1 MKKRWTVIAVVVIA
15 GLVLLAGQFGRRS
28 SVRPNT
34 RGAPV
39 SASRPPA
46 AVATQRVSAA
56 RHAASEAVDVS
67 AGKSPASSGKLRAM
81 PPVQKSIPVRAERAS
96 PLERKLVSA
105 LAGIE
110 AEKDPMSREKLI
122 EAAIDELA
130 GADFRNVFA
139 YLQDMASNLSL
150 DMAARLMRCW
160 AEKDPAVAGE
170 WALSQP
176 KGAARQGALEQVAIV
191 WANQDLAGAV
201 DWAWGLPESP
211 ENNRIVRQVA
221 YETARTVP
229 VEALNLA
236 VVLAADP
243 DRDELIRYAAREWTT
258 KDPAAAAEWA
268 SMIQDEA
275 LRNMV
280 MAGVATVL
288 ADKDPV
294 AAAKL
299 AVVALPSGRAQDDAV
314 VGIVQRWVQQDPEAS
329 ATWVFELPETVM
341 KETAMDNLVS
351 IWDDQ
356 DTTSFDAW
364 CSAADLGERHRR
376 PVQ

>member
-1 MKKRWTVIAVVVIA
+1 MVVIA

-34 RGAPV
+34 RGSSV
-39 SASRPPA
+39 SASRPPV
-46 AVATQRVSAA
+46 AVATQRLSAA

-67 AGKSPASSGKLRAM
+67 AEKSPASSGKLRAM

-96 PLERKLVSA
+96 PLERKLVSS
-105 LAGIE
+105 LSGIE
-110 AEKDPMSREKLI
+110 AESDPMRREKLI
-122 EAAIDELA
+122 KAAMDELA
-130 GADFRNVFA
+130 EADFRNVFA
-139 YLQDMASNLSL
+139 YLQDAASNLSL
-150 DMAARLMRCW
+150 DLAARLMRRW

-176 KGAARQGALEQVAIV
+176 EGTVRQRALEQVSIV

-201 DWAWGLPESP
+201 NWALRLPESP
-211 ENNRIVRQVA
+211 ENNRIVSQIA
-221 YETARTVP
+221 YETARTEP
-229 VEALNLA
+229 LAALNLA
-236 VVLAADP
+236 VVLPAGSE
-243 DRDELIRYAAREWTT
+243 RDELIRYAAREWTVQ
-258 KDPAAAAEWA
+258 DPAAAAQWA
-268 SMIQDEA
+268 GMIQDEA

-314 VGIVQRWVQQDPEAS
+314 VGIVQRWVQQDPVAA
-329 ATWVFELPETVM
+329 ATWVFAFPETVM

-356 DTTSFDAW
+356 
-364 CSAADLGERHRR
+364 AATFER
-376 PVQ
+376 VQAGRKLMFQFLR